1 MSDTISPLLQ
11 ETIRAHDPDDRW
23 KDYSELSARMT
34 VRGALWELKGVAG
47 LFEDVTLS
55 GPIAD
60 VRDTIAPFTGP
71 DQVGVFT
78 PERTAIVT
86 ADGTVVQESLDPLR
100 TFAGLTRSAPWDALQ
115 ALYFA
120 SYANWNYLVAPFIYA
135 TRGFSTRENGT
146 WEEDGHQWRRLEI
159 TYPAGFPT
167 HSEVQQIYLDDAGLI
182 ARLDYSVDIL
192 GGGPAAHYPSDYHA
206 FDGVLVPTRRVVYV
220 RRPDASPDRSS
231 TSIDII
237 YSDIQFS

>member
-1 MSDTISPLLQ
+1 MSDAIAPLLQ

-55 GPIAD
+55 GPIAE

-71 DQVGVFT
+71 DRVGVFT

-86 ADGTVVQESLDPLR
+86 ADGTVAQ
-100 TFAGLTRSAPWDALQ
+100 
-115 ALYFA
+115 
-120 SYANWNYLVAPFIYA
+120 
-135 TRGFSTRENGT
+135 
-146 WEEDGHQWRRLEI
+146 EDGHQWRRLEI

-167 HSEVQQIYLDDAGLI
+167 HSEVQQIYPDDAGLI

-192 GGGPAAHYPSDYHA
+192 GGGPAAHYPTDYQA
-206 FDGVLVPTRRVVYV
+206 FDGVLVPTRRLVYV

-237 YSDIQFS
+237 YSDVHLS